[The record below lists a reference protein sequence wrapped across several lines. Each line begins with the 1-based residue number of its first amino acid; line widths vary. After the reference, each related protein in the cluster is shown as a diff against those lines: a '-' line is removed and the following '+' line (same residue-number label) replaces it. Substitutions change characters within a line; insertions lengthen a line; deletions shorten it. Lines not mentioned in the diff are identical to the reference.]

1 MCCSTRGLRVGDA
14 RAPREIVEQRLAGPA
29 VVLLRQVADGQRV
42 GRPLDGARVRL
53 VEAGRE
59 PEQRRLARPVGADEA
74 EPGARPERQI
84 DAVENGTGAERTDD
98 ACE

>member
-1 MCCSTRGLRVGDA
+1 MLLDGGLRVGDA

-29 VVLLRQVADGQRV
+29 IVLLRQVADGQRV

-59 PEQRRLARPVGADEA
+59 PEQRRFARPVGADEA